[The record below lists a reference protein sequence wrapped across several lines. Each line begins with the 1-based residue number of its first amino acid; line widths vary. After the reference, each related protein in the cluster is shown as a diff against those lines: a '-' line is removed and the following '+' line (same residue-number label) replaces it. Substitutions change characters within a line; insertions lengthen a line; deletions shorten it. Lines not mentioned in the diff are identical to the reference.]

1 MAMLRRRFVQASL
14 ALPAGLL
21 VSGRSLAQAPSAL
34 ALTPECRGK
43 AEATPRQ
50 TEGPFYSPSTP
61 RKDSLV
67 EPGARGERI
76 TVTGLVLAP
85 DCRPLPQ
92 AMLDVWQADEK
103 GEYDNAGFRYRGH
116 LYADAQGRYRFETI
130 MPGLYP
136 GRTRHIHVKVQPPGK
151 RLLTT
156 QVYFAGEPGNARDGI
171 YRPEL
176 QMKREGDAF
185 RFDFVV
191 QA

>member
-1 MAMLRRRFVQASL
+1 MLRRRLMKAAL

-21 VSGRSLAQAPSAL
+21 VSGRTLAQAQSAL
-34 ALTPECRGK
+34 ALTPECRDK
-43 AEATPRQ
+43 AEATLRQ
-50 TEGPFYSPSTP
+50 TEGPFYSPRTP

-76 TVTGLVLAP
+76 TVTGLVLTP

-92 AMLDVWQADEK
+92 AMLDVWQADEN

-116 LYADAQGRYRFETI
+116 LFADAQGRFRFETI

-136 GRTRHIHVKVQPPGK
+136 GRTRHIHVKVQPLGK

-156 QVYFAGEPGNARDGI
+156 QLYFAGDPGNARDGI

-176 QMKREGDAF
+176 QMKREGGAF

>member
-1 MAMLRRRFVQASL
+1 MKAAL

-21 VSGRSLAQAPSAL
+21 VSGRSLAQAPSTL
-34 ALTPECRGK
+34 ALTPECRGS
-43 AEATPRQ
+43 AASTPRQ

-67 EPGARGERI
+67 EPGAQGERI
-76 TVTGLVLAP
+76 VVTGLVLTP
-85 DCRPLPQ
+85 DCRPLPKS
-92 AMLDVWQADEK
+92 MLDVWQADDQ

-116 LYADAQGRYRFETI
+116 LFADAQGRYRFETI

-151 RLLTT
+151 RMLTT
-156 QVYFAGEPGNARDGI
+156 QIYFPGEPGNARDGI

-176 QMKREGDAF
+176 QMRREGGAF

-191 QA
+191 QT